1 MSNVEV
7 DHIGIATESIKHS
20 SVFWE
25 CLGFTSSGEEIVEEQ
40 GVKIRFL
47 TGKQGSKIELLE
59 PLKEDTPIG
68 KFIRNRGPGI
78 QQLAIKVVDIN
89 KIVLELKKSGIKIIN
104 EKPSIGA
111 NGKLISFIHPS
122 STGGVLVELIQD

>member
-68 KFIRNRGPGI
+68 KFIRNLRQIWIYISEKRKRQLFLLIALSLVSAFAEIITIGLVVPF
-78 QQLAIKVVDIN
+78 LAILTNPQVLMEFVHIN
-89 KIVLELKKSGIKIIN
+89 NFMK
-104 EKPSIGA
+104 
-111 NGKLISFIHPS
+111 
-122 STGGVLVELIQD
+122 